1 MYSLRNRHEKLAK
14 GSLFCLFLK
23 LVQINYIFTDNV
35 RILYIYLTYNDRLT
49 CTIGSAFFRISIPA
63 SQLEWM
69 SFPKFKKNHF
79 LHYVHCTCMYIL
91 QEIFFL
97 ALYDPRSDSLQTT
110 AYYTEIALSVA
121 NVAICDFFS
130 WLATEI
136 GCWRFFCRL
145 DFLV

>member
-1 MYSLRNRHEKLAK
+1 LLPISLVNEGRFEVVVGPVVFWLKS
-14 GSLFCLFLK
+14 SLFCLFLK
-23 LVQINYIFTDNV
+23 LVQINFIFTDNV

-97 ALYDPRSDSLQTT
+97 TLYDPRSDSLQMT
-110 AYYTEIALSVA
+110 AYYKQCTYIVFILQCQKSRKTCQ
-121 NVAICDFFS
+121 I
-130 WLATEI
+130 
-136 GCWRFFCRL
+136 
-145 DFLV
+145 